1 FLNKAPKLFG
11 IDEELLKDQMDI
23 CLASSKASQSS
34 AQTTVKAAS
43 LVPTPAIV
51 LIDAKDQ
58 EYPQMSE
65 HVPRIP
71 SNVHPTPDHDLETI
85 LSTLPRKAAKK
96 EAAYK
101 YSTFDMDELLGGFNW
116 QVNGDAADLERKLES
131 ELQALEA
138 ANVHEIIEGEEQ
150 ADQVIADI
158 DNTLH
163 ELETID
169 KWLLHYTTLLDK
181 MGQDV
186 HSVEVRNKALQ
197 VTSTNQKLLL
207 QEIDSIVSKMKLTEP
222 VSQRLKYESLDE
234 PNGIK
239 ACERAVTVL
248 MEIVKVKFDDT
259 IAGIM
264 LVKERHGL
272 YNSYATDFA
281 VRFTEFITTLIR
293 TLTENLAKDKT
304 RSQKLHLK
312 MSGIEG
318 VQTKLSNYRNLMN
331 WIKSADT
338 RKHYDIKMNYMDA
351 FSRFYKAEIR
361 GYIENLKHIHTN
373 RKVSP
378 EDQDYIFM
386 TAQVTVTAAA
396 TNAISAVMGS
406 KATGISTMTAFR
418 GVANILRKKD
428 ELLEE
433 TGQTMLGLA
442 RVANL
447 KTGPEKNSEEQVLP
461 DEAMGILLKSFI
473 SIVISEMNMAM
484 DFLDLSKS
492 SEDEY
497 FEFSHEWL
505 ESLSQ
510 PREKLNDFRHQNR
523 VNEVY
528 DGIFSVYDDIC
539 MFFEWTMK
547 YDQTFTVGMMNHL
560 EDCQK
565 QILPTA
571 YQNLG
576 LQMEMLMTKIVLN
589 FERFVDDQIKE
600 IEETKVT
607 FKKRIGILPCIRT
620 FPKFVDHMEK
630 CVDGRQGQARSSV
643 SSAYARI
650 VKCIFDTLEALAKDH
665 YESAK
670 DSSKGVDDK
679 ESLNMHILN
688 IENMHNFHAEIRA
701 RKIAGLE
708 QFVKAS
714 KTLYDQNLD
723 AYVKIVIRKPLG
735 KILEFFEGVDNLLK
749 SLAPEEVS
757 FHLQFSK
764 LALRDVLNKY
774 PGKEIKKGL
783 DALYKRVEKNF
794 TNEDGS
800 LLQVVWRGIQ
810 EACTNSLKRYEVLI
824 SLCYPDTGLKV
835 LFTIDD
841 LLGYFSDIAKNH

>member
-1 FLNKAPKLFG
+1 
-11 IDEELLKDQMDI
+11 
-23 CLASSKASQSS
+23 
-34 AQTTVKAAS
+34 
-43 LVPTPAIV
+43 
-51 LIDAKDQ
+51 
-58 EYPQMSE
+58 
-65 HVPRIP
+65 
-71 SNVHPTPDHDLETI
+71 
-85 LSTLPRKAAKK
+85 
-96 EAAYK
+96 
-101 YSTFDMDELLGGFNW
+101 
-116 QVNGDAADLERKLES
+116 
-131 ELQALEA
+131 
-138 ANVHEIIEGEEQ
+138 
-150 ADQVIADI
+150 
-158 DNTLH
+158 
-163 ELETID
+163 
-169 KWLLHYTTLLDK
+169 
-181 MGQDV
+181 
-186 HSVEVRNKALQ
+186 
-197 VTSTNQKLLL
+197 
-207 QEIDSIVSKMKLTEP
+207 
-222 VSQRLKYESLDE
+222 
-234 PNGIK
+234 
-239 ACERAVTVL
+239 
-248 MEIVKVKFDDT
+248 
-259 IAGIM
+259 
-264 LVKERHGL
+264 
-272 YNSYATDFA
+272 
-281 VRFTEFITTLIR
+281 
-293 TLTENLAKDKT
+293 
-304 RSQKLHLK
+304 
-312 MSGIEG
+312 
-318 VQTKLSNYRNLMN
+318 
-331 WIKSADT
+331 
-338 RKHYDIKMNYMDA
+338 
-351 FSRFYKAEIR
+351 
-361 GYIENLKHIHTN
+361 
-373 RKVSP
+373 
-378 EDQDYIFM
+378 
-386 TAQVTVTAAA
+386 
-396 TNAISAVMGS
+396 MGS

-461 DEAMGILLKSFI
+461 DETMGILLKSFI

-484 DFLDLSKS
+484 DFLDLGKS

-523 VNEVY
+523 VKQVRLFTW
-528 DGIFSVYDDIC
+528 DTFVYDDIC
-539 MFFEWTMK
+539 MFFEWTMKALFDFIPIINNHPTLFASPQQK

-589 FERFVDDQIKE
+589 FEQFVDDQIKE

-764 LALRDVLNKY
+764 LALRDVLNK
-774 PGKEIKKGL
+774 
-783 DALYKRVEKNF
+783 
-794 TNEDGS
+794 
-800 LLQVVWRGIQ
+800 
-810 EACTNSLKRYEVLI
+810 
-824 SLCYPDTGLKV
+824 
-835 LFTIDD
+835 
-841 LLGYFSDIAKNH
+841 